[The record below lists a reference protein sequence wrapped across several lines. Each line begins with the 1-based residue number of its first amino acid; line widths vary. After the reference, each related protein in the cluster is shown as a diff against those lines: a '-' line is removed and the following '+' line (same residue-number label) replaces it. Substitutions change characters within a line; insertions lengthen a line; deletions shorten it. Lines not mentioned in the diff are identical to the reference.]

1 MSDDLIRRSDAIG
14 AFVAETNGVNVE
26 KAIKVVD
33 AYLQIREC
41 DEVWNSIRAIRDCL
55 ECAKDEIAEYIPSA
69 DGPQKVIAQITF
81 DEEKLREIVKEAVER
96 FKEEYEIAD
105 RPQGEWIDRGMRVP
119 SSWVKKCSLC
129 GHETDTWR
137 WCKFC
142 PNCGA
147 KMVNGEGGE

>member
-1 MSDDLIRRSDAIG
+1 MKDTIYREDAIG
-14 AFVAETNGVNVE
+14 ACAYETIE
-26 KAIKVVD
+26 CYEARKAI
-33 AYLQIREC
+33 
-41 DEVWNSIRAIRDCL
+41 RAL
-55 ECAKDEIAEYIPSA
+55 PS
-69 DGPQKVIAQITF
+69 
-81 DEEKLREIVKEAVER
+81 
-96 FKEEYEIAD
+96 AD

-147 KMVNGEGGE
+147 KMKGADDDNK